1 VAFAVAEADGVL
13 RADLLTGVGKAA
25 LTHSRNLDD
34 LLRAGVAGK
43 LDNIDQRRL
52 VVLVGD
58 DTVLQALAGGYA
70 LVQRAQGHAHGQ
82 TDALG
87 DDGSLQK
94 DAAAQGLFLTGNN
107 LEGQLTH
114 QLLVIGKLVDLIG
127 HAGNLSEHLTTDIRY
142 GCINASHCY
151 CSFLIAPFATKVT
164 CRRANPLL
172 LKFYQKT
179 VFIARGQATKKQ
191 ENPCKIQKF
200 SCGMGRILFA
210 AWRHTEFAGVY
221 ASINSCSY
229 IDYTIA
235 ARQRLPSHSPSI
247 TSTISPVLQPGALT
261 STGRYC
267 RV

>member
-1 VAFAVAEADGVL
+1 ML
-13 RADLLTGVGKAA
+13 RADLLAGVGKAA
-25 LTHSRNLDD
+25 LAHGRDLDD

-58 DTVLQALAGGYA
+58 DAVFQTLAGRDA
-70 LVQRAQGHAHGQ
+70 LVQRTQGHTHCQAD
-82 TDALG
+82 TLG

-107 LEGQLTH
+107 FEGQLTH

-142 GCINASHCY
+142 GCINASHCF

-191 ENPCKIQKF
+191 ENPCKIRKF
-200 SCGMGRILFA
+200 PCGMGRFLFA
-210 AWRHTEFAGVY
+210 AWWHTEFAGVN
-221 ASINSCSY
+221 ASISSY
-229 IDYTIA
+229 SYRGYTIA
-235 ARQRLPSHSPSI
+235 ARQRLPSHSPSV